1 MLCLC
6 LCFCAHICT
15 LYTYTAFLCLHG
27 PNHIYSILVQHL
39 LIAASDGVADDDAV
53 VAAAAAAASAIA
65 VLCLSIIV
73 GIKCESKALCWKILL
88 LCFLFTS
95 LFHFVLFFF
104 YFAEYILVHSG
115 KRRFFSS
122 TETMERAF
130 THIHIHRSDRAEHES
145 VISIPWNID
154 CVLV

>member
-53 VAAAAAAASAIA
+53 AAAAAASAIPIA

-73 GIKCESKALCWKILL
+73 GIKCEQSIVLENFVALL
-88 LCFLFTS
+88 
-95 LFHFVLFFF
+95 FVLFSFTSSSYFF
-104 YFAEYILVHSG
+104 LFLLNTFWHTVVKDDIFL
-115 KRRFFSS
+115 S

-130 THIHIHRSDRAEHES
+130 THIHIQSIDRAEHER